1 MNVHH
6 LHAITPQL
14 AMIWLTDI
22 IVPVWLDI
30 QGATANLVR
39 KIPIDHVKI
48 KKMYYKI
55 LNDYVLWNVPSI
67 NIQQCNKYFKD
78 KNVMKKS

>member
-1 MNVHH
+1 M
-6 LHAITPQL
+6 
-14 AMIWLTDI
+14 MWLTDI

-30 QGATANLVR
+30 QEATANLVR
-39 KIPIDHVKI
+39 KIPLHHVKI

-67 NIQQCNKYFKD
+67 NIQQ
-78 KNVMKKS
+78 

>member
-30 QGATANLVR
+30 QEATANLVR
-39 KIPIDHVKI
+39 KIPMHHVKI

-67 NIQQCNKYFKD
+67 NIQQ
-78 KNVMKKS
+78 